1 MSSRTRYFQLV
12 LIVSILFLLPL
23 AVLTRAQEDDQPGH
37 SIGKVS
43 VLGHLILMELNEGAF
58 GRQNLFD
65 LNQRTLR
72 FTPDGSGYRVENLPL
87 QWDADFGDQIK
98 NPNATLHNFVGGQIE
113 NPNVALHNF
122 SFPFSGKTWDSISIG
137 VTGSIRF
144 GPAAPPAFDSGLPAG
159 FHMPDFGGVSIA
171 RFDQLSEGAGNL
183 VNTVPAI
190 CVFFKPRMSGDR
202 YVKQLDDRVVVTWD
216 LTEPYG
222 NIQDFTWYKTVNQ
235 FQAVLHKDGVIEMSY
250 KQLAA
255 KDAIIGVY
263 PLVSGGAERSLAT
276 LTNAGANSSAPA
288 NLNLEKLH
296 VSVVDGLFLKITF
309 ETSGPIL
316 PEGDPGV
323 AGIVYSAHLSS
334 SKPSL
339 ASTTAAPGTDWSVFG
354 FAPRRANSTRGPRY
368 VVFGPGVSRHVEV
381 SGNTISIQ
389 GLLPPSLRTAAQI
402 TVSAGTFTSVAD
414 ANADKPVSKI
424 PAQSVALTGLRNPE
438 VHFSS
443 LKPNAG
449 PFPLAYEA
457 FHYYALP
464 NNRDLSCTV
473 IKALGDHYDFL
484 VYYSDFRID
493 NQEAGTPSDGPFG
506 STGPAVHG
514 IGNEQTP
521 QGLAS
526 YCTAGRFQWA
536 FVQPV
541 YSGAIQAQ
549 EYPPADAPIGDT
561 HEITFYE
568 KQLEEISNDGKMP
581 PYMYAMSQVGHE
593 LGHRWGASLAAKVG
607 GETIQL
613 GDPYHWLMGLQVMA
627 PFPYVR
633 PTEASIMGGGVWQ
646 DNFDGTYTQ
655 LDDNYYVP
663 ATGYGFLDLYAMGLI
678 SPAEVPD
685 FFLLRNLKPVGMDA
699 NGHRIFKADRIKI
712 TIQDVIAA
720 EGPRTPDVDHSQRK
734 FNTGMVIIV
743 QHGLKPSEHL
753 INETNGI
760 REQWMK
766 YFSIATGRRAS
777 MTTNPN

>member
-1 MSSRTRYFQLV
+1 MSSRSHHFR
-12 LIVSILFLLPL
+12 IVSILAVVLLLPL
-23 AVLTRAQEDDQPGH
+23 ALVTCAQEGDQPGH

-58 GRQNLFD
+58 GHQNLFD
-65 LNQRTLR
+65 LDRRTLR
-72 FTPDGSGYRVENLPL
+72 FTPAADGSGYRIENLPL

-98 NPNATLHNFVGGQIE
+98 NPN
-113 NPNVALHNF
+113 VALRNF
-122 SFPFSGKTWDSISIG
+122 SFPFSGKTWDSISVG

-144 GPAAPPAFDSGLPAG
+144 GPPVLPPYETLAPG

-171 RFDQLSEGAGNL
+171 RFDQLSEGASNL
-183 VNTVPAI
+183 VNTAPAI

-235 FQAVLHKDGVIEMSY
+235 FQAVLHKDGVIELSY

-263 PLVSGGAERSLAT
+263 PLISGNDEKPVAT
-276 LTNAGANSSAPA
+276 LTPASTNSSAPA
-288 NLNLEKLH
+288 NLNLQNVRL
-296 VSVVDGLFLKITF
+296 SVVDNLFLKVTF
-309 ETSGPIL
+309 ETSGAIL
-316 PEGDPGV
+316 PEGDPGLR
-323 AGIVYSAHLSS
+323 GISYHVHLRSLKSSAA
-334 SKPSL
+334 
-339 ASTTAAPGTDWSVFG
+339 ASASGEPASADWDIVG
-354 FAPRRANSTRGPRY
+354 FAPRRANSGRGSRY
-368 VVFGPGVSRHVEV
+368 VPFGPGISRDVEV
-381 SGNTISIQ
+381 SGNTISMQ
-389 GLLPPSLRTAAQI
+389 GLLPPSLRSAAQI
-402 TVSAGTFTSVAD
+402 TVSATTSASDSDSDSAAPHTVAE
-414 ANADKPVSKI
+414 I
-424 PAQSVALTGLRNPE
+424 PPHAVTLTGLHNPE
-438 VHFSS
+438 VHFAS
-443 LKPNAG
+443 LKANAG

-464 NNRDLSCTV
+464 NNRDLSCTI
-473 IKALGDHYDFL
+473 IKALGDKFDFL
-484 VYYSDFRID
+484 VYYSDFRVD

-506 STGPAVHG
+506 STGPKVTG

-526 YCTAGRFQWA
+526 YCTPGRFQWA

-549 EYPPADAPIGDT
+549 AYPPADAPMGDT
-561 HEITFYE
+561 RDITFYQ
-568 KQLEEISNDGKMP
+568 KQIAEISNDGKMP

-607 GETIQL
+607 SETIQL
-613 GDPYHWLMGLQVMA
+613 GDPYHWLMGLQAPV

-663 ATGYGFLDLYAMGLI
+663 ATGYGYLDLYDMGLI

-685 FFLLRNLKPVGMDA
+685 FFLLRNMKPVGHDPS
-699 NGHRIFKADRIKI
+699 GHLIVKADRIKI

-734 FNTGMVIIV
+734 FNTGMVVIV
-743 QHGLKPSEHL
+743 QHGQKPSARL

-766 YFSIATGRRAS
+766 FFSIATGRRAS
-777 MTTNPN
+777 TTANPN

>member
-1 MSSRTRYFQLV
+1 MTISNRFSSLAFA
-12 LIVSILFLLPL
+12 ILCTILALPL
-23 AVLTRAQEDDQPGH
+23 AARAQEGDQPGH

-43 VLGHLILMELNEGAF
+43 VLGHLILMELNEAALGH
-58 GRQNLFD
+58 QNLFD

-72 FTPDGSGYRVENLPL
+72 FTPGADGYRVENLPL
-87 QWDADFGDQIK
+87 RWEADFGDQIK
-98 NPNATLHNFVGGQIE
+98 

-122 SFPFSGKTWDSISIG
+122 SFPFSGKTWDSFSVG

-144 GPAAPPAFDSGLPAG
+144 GPAAPPAFGEEAPAG
-159 FHMPDFGGVSIA
+159 FRMPDFGGVSIA

-202 YVKQLDDRVVVTWD
+202 YVKELDDRVVVTWD

-222 NIQDFTWYKTVNQ
+222 NIQDFTWYKTFNQ
-235 FQAVLHKDGVIEMSY
+235 FQAVLHKDGVIELSY
-250 KQLAA
+250 KQLTA

-263 PLVSGGAERSLAT
+263 PLVSGGEEKSLAT
-276 LTNAGANSSAPA
+276 LTNTGGNSSAAA
-288 NLNLEKLH
+288 NLNLQSVHL
-296 VSVVDGLFLKITF
+296 SVVDGLFLKVTF

-316 PEGDPGV
+316 PEGDPSV
-323 AGIVYSAHLSS
+323 AGTVYSVHLSS
-334 SKPSL
+334 SKPGL
-339 ASTTAAPGTDWSVFG
+339 ASTTAAPGTDLSVFG
-354 FAPRRANSTRGPRY
+354 FAPRRANSGRSTRY
-368 VVFGPGVSRHVEV
+368 VAFGPGVSRHVEV

-389 GLLPPSLRTAAQI
+389 GLLSSSLRGAGQI
-402 TVSAGTFTSVAD
+402 TASAGTFTSIAD
-414 ANADKPVSKI
+414 ANSDKPVSKI

-443 LKPNAG
+443 LKPSAG

-484 VYYSDFRID
+484 VYYSDFRVD

-506 STGPAVHG
+506 STGPAVTG

-526 YCTAGRFQWA
+526 YCTPGRFQWA

-549 EYPPADAPIGDT
+549 EYPPADAPVGDT
-561 HEITFYE
+561 HDITFYE
-568 KQLEEISNDGKMP
+568 KQIDEIQQNGKMP

-685 FFLLRNLKPVGMDA
+685 FFLLRNLQPVGVDA
-699 NGHRIFKADRIKI
+699 NGHRIFKADRTKI

-720 EGPRTPDVDHSQRK
+720 EGPREPDVNHSQRQ
-734 FNTGMVIIV
+734 FNTGMVIMV
-743 QHGLKPSEHL
+743 QHGMKPSARL

-766 YFSIATGRRAS
+766 FFSITTGRRAS
-777 MTTNPN
+777 MTTDPR